1 MFGSSLAIGNDIL
14 DIGSSKFDRRNDERA
29 IGSGAMMPPSLTLGD
44 PGQFEIPNVAD
55 VSLEIY
61 EKFTSG
67 YSASILFML
76 TSLSYPHHRSFPL
89 RTTL

>member
-55 VSLEIY
+55 VSLEM
-61 EKFTSG
+61 FTS
-67 YSASILFML
+67 LFQNIV
-76 TSLSYPHHRSFPL
+76 S
-89 RTTL
+89 

>member
-14 DIGSSKFDRRNDERA
+14 DIGSAKFDRRNDERA

-55 VSLEIY
+55 VS
-61 EKFTSG
+61 
-67 YSASILFML
+67 
-76 TSLSYPHHRSFPL
+76 
-89 RTTL
+89 

>member
-14 DIGSSKFDRRNDERA
+14 DIGSAKFDRRNDERA

-55 VSLEIY
+55 VSLYFI
-61 EKFTSG
+61 F
-67 YSASILFML
+67 SAKVFDIIEQKRKKLL
-76 TSLSYPHHRSFPL
+76 IQP
-89 RTTL
+89 